1 MRSLARGAG
10 RGGEISVFGAS
21 PFFLKD
27 ALVRTTLGV
36 NWGLEGVA
44 ADDDDDANSFQGC
57 FYSVANE
64 ATLHWSPLLSINRE
78 RLPLTLL
85 FET

>member
-1 MRSLARGAG
+1 MSGLARGAG

-44 ADDDDDANSFQGC
+44 DDDDDATSFQAVFILQPMKPRYIGRHC
-57 FYSVANE
+57 
-64 ATLHWSPLLSINRE
+64 SPSIVKDCC
-78 RLPLTLL
+78 
-85 FET
+85 